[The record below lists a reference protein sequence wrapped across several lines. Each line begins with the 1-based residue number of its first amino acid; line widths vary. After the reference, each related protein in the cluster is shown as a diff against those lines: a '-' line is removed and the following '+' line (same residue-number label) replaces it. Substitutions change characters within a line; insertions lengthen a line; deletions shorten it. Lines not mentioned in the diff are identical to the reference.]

1 MSSRLLLETPA
12 TRTAERRYVARVLFE
27 ELLGLA
33 CEVRVGERACS
44 VLTLP
49 GAGGEI
55 TIADGFLGM
64 PESEW
69 LSARSV
75 PSAATQW
82 AVPDGLGSGG
92 ANDSLWVLSA
102 EARDGGRCTLGAD
115 LFGTAFFLLTRYEEV
130 ARPSLDA
137 HGRQVPGATLAGK
150 GGWLD
155 RPMVNEIAEVF
166 RQAIA
171 REWPSVHR
179 PLREFRLLVS
189 HDVDHPYCVAGR
201 SAWHLAGGAARA
213 LVREGWNAGARRIAE
228 WRQVSRDGAG
238 ADPCWTF
245 DWLMAESERRGL
257 RSAFYFIPETGPQA
271 EYRVGDEAI
280 ESLIGRIAARGHEVG
295 FHPSYAAAEQAEL
308 FLAEFQRMQ
317 ASCLKAGASA
327 GVGGRHHY
335 LRWRADGSWA
345 QWDGTGLR
353 YDSSVGYA
361 SQPGFRAGICAEYS
375 TFDLRGRRPLALKER
390 PLMVMDV
397 SLLGAHY
404 LGLSHRD
411 AVTHALGLARTCRHY
426 RGDFVLLWH
435 NDRLRTPED
444 REAYLAILD
453 GCR

>member
-1 MSSRLLLETPA
+1 MSSPLLLEIPA
-12 TRTAERRYVARVLFE
+12 TRTAERRYVARVVFE

-55 TIADGFLGM
+55 TIADSFLAM

-75 PSAATQW
+75 PLAATRW
-82 AVPDGLGSGG
+82 AVPAGLGSGP
-92 ANDSLWVLSA
+92 ANDGLWVLPA
-102 EARDGGRCTLGAD
+102 EAREGSQCTLGAD

-137 HGRQVPGATLAGK
+137 HGRQVPEATLAGK

-155 RPMVNEIAEVF
+155 RPMVNEIAEIF
-166 RQAIA
+166 WQAIA

-179 PLREFRLLVS
+179 TPREFRLLVS
-189 HDVDHPYCVAGR
+189 HDVDHPWCVAGR

-213 LVREGWNAGARRIAE
+213 LVREGWGAGARRIAE
-228 WRQVSRDGAG
+228 WRQVSRDGAA

-257 RSAFYFIPETGPQA
+257 RSAFYFIPESGPQA
-271 EYRVGDEAI
+271 EYQVGDQAI
-280 ESLIGRIAARGHEVG
+280 DGLIGHIAARGHEVG
-295 FHPSYAAAEQAEL
+295 FHPSYAAADQAEL
-308 FLAEFQRMQ
+308 FLAELQRLQ
-317 ASCLKAGASA
+317 ASCFKAGIPA
-327 GVGGRHHY
+327 GLGGRHHY
-335 LRWRADGSWA
+335 LRWQADGSWA
-345 QWDGTGLR
+345 LWDKAGLR

-361 SQPGFRAGICAEYS
+361 ARPGFRSGTCAEYS
-375 TFDLRGRRPLALKER
+375 AFDLRASRPLALKER

-404 LGLSHRD
+404 LDLSHRD
-411 AVTHALGLARTCRHY
+411 AVDHALGLARTCRHY

-435 NDRLRTPED
+435 NDHLRTPED